1 MARGL
6 QQAKSLHSH
15 RHSDSR
21 SVQMHQAQSQ
31 TIMTW
36 KAPAAIS
43 PAALI
48 SLAALLELAAPAM
61 WASAWP
67 LTCS

>member
-1 MARGL
+1 MARGS
-6 QQAKSLHSH
+6 QRAMSPHSH

-36 KAPAAIS
+36 KTPAAIS

-48 SLAALLELAAPAM
+48 SLAVLLELAAPAM
-61 WASAWP
+61 
-67 LTCS
+67 

>member
-1 MARGL
+1 M
-6 QQAKSLHSH
+6 SPHSH

-36 KAPAAIS
+36 KTPAAIS

-48 SLAALLELAAPAM
+48 SLAVLLELAAPAM
-61 WASAWP
+61 
-67 LTCS
+67 